1 MNYYKLTEEVF
12 DYEMLFPEEY
22 KAIRNLVLYDKKV
35 KRTINKEY
43 PENTIFNILKTVQYN
58 NELINV
64 ENGIITNTTFSQL
77 AQKRFFLFKKMSQ
90 VTHGHSS
97 RFGKESTFKM
107 IDTITKYITEL
118 NEDMEYCL

>member
-1 MNYYKLTEEVF
+1 MNYYKLSEEVF
-12 DYEMLFPEEY
+12 DYEMLFPETY
-22 KAIRNLVLYDKKV
+22 KAIRNLALYDKKV

-43 PENTIFNILKTVQYN
+43 PENTYLNIVKTVQYN

-64 ENGIITNTTFSQL
+64 ENGIINNTTFSKL
-77 AQKRFFLFKKMSQ
+77 AQKRLFLFKKMSQ
-90 VTHGHSS
+90 ITYGHSL
-97 RFGKESTFKM
+97 RFGKENTIKM